1 MALKV
6 NSDIALTGS
15 LTVSGSY
22 GLAAA
27 DIPSLAADK
36 ITSGTF
42 AAARIPSLAA
52 SKITSGTFADA
63 RIASAANWNTA
74 YSWGNHAA
82 AGYST
87 FDGAYDSLTGR
98 PTIPTNN
105 NQLTNGAGY
114 ITSVPTTLSGNR
126 TIGGDLTVSGNQV
139 ITTGSNAD
147 VKFSVWSG
155 TTYGI
160 GMTSGVTYGGLNDYA
175 MTFCMNN
182 DSDRGFW
189 WGYSGQSKSAGAMSL
204 TTAGVLTVASSITAG
219 GTITASGGNSGN
231 WNTAY
236 GWGNHASAGYS
247 TSDTNYYLNGISKSG
262 NTLTFSVNGTT
273 NQSYTFGSLAF
284 SSATY
289 DNYGSWN
296 LKTGGVQRTTV
307 GSGGDLDIVGGE
319 NVTVGYGAGG
329 VVTISAS
336 DTNTQLSDAQVRS
349 KISGTGLINYNSSTG
364 VISTTANNY
373 SLPAGSS
380 STRGGFKIGYTENGK
395 NYPVEVSSEQMYVNV
410 PWTDTNTTYST
421 ATSSTLGL
429 VKIGY
434 TENGKNYPV
443 ELSSGQMYVNVPW
456 TDTNTTY
463 SVGDGG
469 LTQVNFTTARST
481 KLDGIAEG
489 ANAYSLPAG
498 SSTTRGGFKIGYTEN
513 GKNYPVEVSSE
524 KMYVNVPWT
533 DTNTTYSNATT
544 SVAGLMS
551 TTDKS
556 KLDGIAASANNY
568 SLPAGSSTT
577 RGGFKI
583 GYAENGKNY
592 PVEVSSEKMYV
603 NVPWTDTDTN
613 TVTSVGVSGSETTG
627 TITLAASGA
636 ASISQ
641 LDNTVTISATNT
653 TYSEYSGG
661 SAGLV
666 PSGQGDSSKY
676 LSQDGSWTI
685 PTDTNTTY
693 SAGAGLDLTG
703 TTFSVESN
711 LAGDVYT
718 IGRDGNDKYTVNT
731 TNHAW
736 YLDGVLDMR
745 LNNDGNLDV
754 DGDVIAYSTVT
765 SSDRKLKTDIK
776 TLENAC
782 EKVCN
787 LRGVSFT
794 WDHGR
799 KTGKKDIG
807 LIAQEV
813 EQVVPEIVGEA
824 ELLDGTMAK
833 HVDYPKLVALL
844 IEANKELC
852 DRISNLEARLNGIT
866 E

>member
-36 ITSGTF
+36 ITSGTL

-74 YSWGNHAA
+74 YNWGNHAA

-98 PTIPTNN
+98 PTIPTDNSE
-105 NQLTNGAGY
+105 LTNGAGY
-114 ITSVPTTLSGNR
+114 VTSN
-126 TIGGDLTVSGNQV
+126 
-139 ITTGSNAD
+139 
-147 VKFSVWSG
+147 
-155 TTYGI
+155 
-160 GMTSGVTYGGLNDYA
+160 
-175 MTFCMNN
+175 
-182 DSDRGFW
+182 
-189 WGYSGQSKSAGAMSL
+189 
-204 TTAGVLTVASSITAG
+204 
-219 GTITASGGNSGN
+219 
-231 WNTAY
+231 
-236 GWGNHASAGYS
+236 
-247 TSDTNYYLNGISKSG
+247 TNYYLNGISKSG
-262 NTLTFSVNGTT
+262 NTLTFSVSGAT

-289 DNYGSWN
+289 DNYSSWN

-307 GSGGDLDIVGGE
+307 GSGGNLDIVGGT
-319 NVTVGYGAGG
+319 NVTVAYSAGG
-329 VVTISAS
+329 VVTISS
-336 DTNTQLSDAQVRS
+336 
-349 KISGTGLINYNSSTG
+349 
-364 VISTTANNY
+364 
-373 SLPAGSS
+373 
-380 STRGGFKIGYTENGK
+380 
-395 NYPVEVSSEQMYVNV
+395 
-410 PWTDTNTTYST
+410 TDTNTTYST

-456 TDTNTTY
+456 TDTNT
-463 SVGDGG
+463 
-469 LTQVNFTTARST
+469 
-481 KLDGIAEG
+481 
-489 ANAYSLPAG
+489 
-498 SSTTRGGFKIGYTEN
+498 
-513 GKNYPVEVSSE
+513 
-524 KMYVNVPWT
+524 
-533 DTNTTYSNATT
+533 
-544 SVAGLMS
+544 
-551 TTDKS
+551 
-556 KLDGIAASANNY
+556 
-568 SLPAGSSTT
+568 
-577 RGGFKI
+577 
-583 GYAENGKNY
+583 
-592 PVEVSSEKMYV
+592 
-603 NVPWTDTDTN
+603 N

-627 TITLAASGA
+627 TVTLAASGA

-641 LDNTVTISATNT
+641 VGSTVTISATNT
-653 TYSEYSGG
+653 TYSEYSGS

-693 SAGAGLDLTG
+693 SAGAGLTLTG
-703 TTFSVESN
+703 TTFAVDSN
-711 LAGDVYT
+711 LAGDVFT

-765 SSDRKLKTDIK
+765 SSDRKLKTNIE
-776 TLENAC
+776 TLENAS
-782 EKVCN
+782 EKVKA

-813 EQVVPEIVGEA
+813 EEVVPEIVGEA

-844 IEANKELC
+844 IESNKELMA
-852 DRISNLEARLNGIT
+852 RLETLEAKLDGVT

>member
-52 SKITSGTFADA
+52 SKITTGTFADA

-74 YSWGNHAA
+74 YNWGNHAA

-98 PTIPTNN
+98 PTIPTDNS
-105 NQLTNGAGY
+105 QLTNGAGY
-114 ITSVPTTLSGNR
+114 VTSN
-126 TIGGDLTVSGNQV
+126 
-139 ITTGSNAD
+139 
-147 VKFSVWSG
+147 
-155 TTYGI
+155 
-160 GMTSGVTYGGLNDYA
+160 
-175 MTFCMNN
+175 
-182 DSDRGFW
+182 
-189 WGYSGQSKSAGAMSL
+189 
-204 TTAGVLTVASSITAG
+204 
-219 GTITASGGNSGN
+219 
-231 WNTAY
+231 
-236 GWGNHASAGYS
+236 
-247 TSDTNYYLNGISKSG
+247 TNYYLNGISKSG
-262 NTLTFSVNGTT
+262 NTLTFSVSGAT
-273 NQSYTFGSLAF
+273 NQTYTFGSLAF

-289 DNYGSWN
+289 DNYSSWN

-307 GSGGDLDIVGGE
+307 GSGGDLDIVGGT
-319 NVTVGYGAGG
+319 NVTVAYSAGG
-329 VVTISAS
+329 VVTISS
-336 DTNTQLSDAQVRS
+336 
-349 KISGTGLINYNSSTG
+349 
-364 VISTTANNY
+364 
-373 SLPAGSS
+373 
-380 STRGGFKIGYTENGK
+380 
-395 NYPVEVSSEQMYVNV
+395 
-410 PWTDTNTTYST
+410 
-421 ATSSTLGL
+421 
-429 VKIGY
+429 
-434 TENGKNYPV
+434 
-443 ELSSGQMYVNVPW
+443 
-456 TDTNTTY
+456 
-463 SVGDGG
+463 
-469 LTQVNFTTARST
+469 
-481 KLDGIAEG
+481 
-489 ANAYSLPAG
+489 
-498 SSTTRGGFKIGYTEN
+498 
-513 GKNYPVEVSSE
+513 
-524 KMYVNVPWT
+524 T

-583 GYAENGKNY
+583 GYTENGKNY

-603 NVPWTDTDTN
+603 NVPWTDTNTN

-627 TITLAASGA
+627 TVTLAASGA

-641 LDNTVTISATNT
+641 LDSTVTISATNT
-653 TYSEYSGG
+653 TYGEYTGG

-693 SAGAGLDLTG
+693 SAGAGLTLTG
-703 TTFSVESN
+703 TTFAVDSN
-711 LAGDVYT
+711 LAGDVFT

-765 SSDRKLKTDIK
+765 SSDRKLKTNIE

-794 WDHGR
+794 WNHGR

-813 EQVVPEIVGEA
+813 EEVVPEIVGEA
-824 ELLDGTMAK
+824 ELLDGTVAK

-852 DRISNLEARLNGIT
+852 DRISNLEAKLNGIT

>member
-27 DIPSLAADK
+27 DIPSLAASK

-52 SKITSGTFADA
+52 SKITTGTFADA

-74 YSWGNHAA
+74 YGWGNHAS

-114 ITSVPTTLSGNR
+114 ITS
-126 TIGGDLTVSGNQV
+126 
-139 ITTGSNAD
+139 
-147 VKFSVWSG
+147 
-155 TTYGI
+155 Y
-160 GMTSGVTYGGLNDYA
+160 
-175 MTFCMNN
+175 
-182 DSDRGFW
+182 
-189 WGYSGQSKSAGAMSL
+189 
-204 TTAGVLTVASSITAG
+204 
-219 GTITASGGNSGN
+219 
-231 WNTAY
+231 
-236 GWGNHASAGYS
+236 
-247 TSDTNYYLNGISKSG
+247 TNYYLNGISKSG
-262 NTLTFSVNGTT
+262 NTLTFSVSGAT
-273 NQSYTFGSLAF
+273 NQTYTFGSLAF

-296 LKTGGVQRTTV
+296 LKTGGTQRTTI
-307 GSGGDLDIVGGE
+307 GSGDALDIVGGS
-319 NVTVGYGAGG
+319 NVSVAYSAGG
-329 VVTISAS
+329 VVTISSTDTNTFRAIHDTPVNGATTTSISSNWAFDNVKTAVPSGAVFTDTNTVTRVGVSGSEAS
-336 DTNTQLSDAQVRS
+336 GVITLAASGSASISQSGTTVTISATDTNTQLSDAQVRS
-349 KISGTGLINYNSSTG
+349 KISGTGLISYNSSTG

-380 STRGGFKIGYTENGK
+380 S
-395 NYPVEVSSEQMYVNV
+395 
-410 PWTDTNTTYST
+410 
-421 ATSSTLGL
+421 
-429 VKIGY
+429 
-434 TENGKNYPV
+434 
-443 ELSSGQMYVNVPW
+443 
-456 TDTNTTY
+456 
-463 SVGDGG
+463 
-469 LTQVNFTTARST
+469 
-481 KLDGIAEG
+481 
-489 ANAYSLPAG
+489 
-498 SSTTRGGFKIGYTEN
+498 
-513 GKNYPVEVSSE
+513 
-524 KMYVNVPWT
+524 
-533 DTNTTYSNATT
+533 
-544 SVAGLMS
+544 
-551 TTDKS
+551 
-556 KLDGIAASANNY
+556 
-568 SLPAGSSTT
+568 T

-603 NVPWTDTDTN
+603 NVPWTDTNTDTD
-613 TVTSVGVSGSETTG
+613 TITRVGVSGSEISG
-627 TITLAASGA
+627 DITIAASGA
-636 ASISQ
+636 ASVSQ
-641 LDNTVTISATNT
+641 TGGTITISATNT
-653 TYSEYSGG
+653 TYGEYSGS

-666 PSGQGDSSKY
+666 PSGSGGAGKFLQE
-676 LSQDGSWTI
+676 DGQWAI
-685 PTDTNTTY
+685 PTDSNTTY
-693 SAGAGLDLTG
+693 SAGAGLTLSG
-703 TTFSVESN
+703 TTFAVDSN
-711 LAGDVYT
+711 LAGDVFT

-765 SSDRKLKTDIK
+765 SSDRKLKTDIE

-813 EQVVPEIVGEA
+813 EEVVPEIVGEA

-852 DRISNLEARLNGIT
+852 DRISNLEAKINGIT